1 MKPTKPRVLLLC
13 ALALLPSMKG
23 VPSGKCRAIEMVH
36 GGRERGALLYVP
48 ARPLADRAPLLIV
61 LHGGGGKGR
70 GMISLTRGRFNDL
83 AERDGFLV
91 AYPDGIGRHWND
103 LRDDPIDYAHRQ
115 NVDDVGFIR
124 ALIDYIAARHPVD
137 EKRVF
142 ATGISNGGFMCY
154 RLACE
159 LGDRI
164 RGVAAV
170 TANHPV
176 AAKERCRPGRP
187 VSVMILNGTE
197 DPLVPYQGGHVT
209 VLNRKRGA
217 VVSTDETVAFWA
229 KANACPSAPLMETLS
244 DRDPG
249 DGTRV
254 DRTTFRGCGEGTS
267 VVLYRIAGGG
277 HTWPGGAPY
286 LSERIVGRV
295 SRDIA
300 ACDVIWEF
308 FRSIK

>member
-1 MKPTKPRVLLLC
+1 MKPTTTRVILLC

-23 VPSGKCRAIEMVH
+23 VPSGKCRAIEVNH

-48 ARPLADRAPLLIV
+48 ARPLAGNVPLLLV

-70 GMISLTRGRFNDL
+70 GMISLTRGRFNEL

-103 LRDDPIDYAHRQ
+103 FRDDPIDYAHR
-115 NVDDVGFIR
+115 NNIDDVGFIR
-124 ALIDYIAARHPVD
+124 ALIDAIAARHPVD
-137 EKRVF
+137 GKRVF

-164 RGVAAV
+164 RGVAVV
-170 TANHPV
+170 TANHPEG
-176 AAKERCRPGRP
+176 AKERCRPARP

-197 DPLVPYQGGHVT
+197 DPLVPYHGGHVT
-209 VLNRKRGA
+209 VLKRKRGA
-217 VVSTDETVAFWA
+217 IVSTDETVAFWA
-229 KANACPSAPLMETLS
+229 GANACSAAPRREALP
-244 DRDPG
+244 DADPG
-249 DGTRV
+249 DGTRIERITYR
-254 DRTTFRGCGEGTS
+254 DCGEGTS
-267 VVLYRIAGGG
+267 VILYRIIGGG
-277 HTWPGGAPY
+277 HTWPGGKPY

-300 ACDVIWEF
+300 ACDVIWKF
-308 FRSIK
+308 FTSME